1 MRILATNDDGVGAAG
16 LWESVRMLREL
27 GEVMVVAPSG
37 DHSGAGAGI
46 LWHQRMAYRQ
56 IRPRRKGCEDVPTY
70 IVYNTPAAAVTIGV
84 EWLAKRKVDLV
95 VSGINDGSNVGRDS
109 LLSGTVGAAVAAAMM
124 GIPSVAISQ
133 ARRNSADPVRSQQD
147 GPAGHREVGCWRTH
161 QCRGLILSVNAPYC
175 RPDEIRGV
183 VRVQPADMHVFR
195 RTTFDG
201 ERSVGNGVMKVK
213 AGYRPMDWNG
223 KEGTD
228 IWALSRKYV
237 TVELLRPELV
247 REAETTAGRSLVDR
261 LNAEILAMDLP
272 SA

>member
-16 LWESVRMLREL
+16 LWESVRVLREL

-84 EWLAKRKVDLV
+84 EWLAKGKVDLV

-109 LLSGTVGAAVAAAMM
+109 LLSGTVGAAAAAAMM
-124 GIPSVAISQ
+124 GIPSIAMSQ
-133 ARRNSADPVRSQQD
+133 ARRTRPARFGPSRMVLPEIARLAVENSSL
-147 GPAGHREVGCWRTH
+147 
-161 QCRGLILSVNAPYC
+161 RGLILSVNAPYC
-175 RPDEIRGV
+175 RPDEIRGA

-201 ERSVGNGVMKVK
+201 EEPAANGLTNVK
-213 AGYRPMDWNG
+213 AGYRPMDWND

-228 IWALSRKYV
+228 IWALSRRYV

-247 REAETTAGRSLVDR
+247 REPESGAGRPLIER
-261 LNAEILAMDLP
+261 LNETILGRESPPA
-272 SA
+272 

>member
-133 ARRNSADPVRSQQD
+133 ARRTRPTQYGSSKMVLPAIARLALEDPS
-147 GPAGHREVGCWRTH
+147 
-161 QCRGLILSVNAPYC
+161 CRGLILSVNAPYC

-247 REAETTAGRSLVDR
+247 REAETTAGRSLVER
-261 LNAEILAMDLP
+261 LNEAMLRADSP
-272 SA
+272 PA